1 MARRKAWGHA
11 ALLSYWAWNPC
22 QKDEAT
28 RLPEFDKGRSTYLD
42 ILKKKA
48 QLMGLHS
55 EGRTRASL
63 LLPGKGGHGLH
74 FVYILADTA

>member
-42 ILKKKA
+42 ILKKKKSPA
-48 QLMGLHS
+48 NDPPTVRRTGL
-55 EGRTRASL
+55 
-63 LLPGKGGHGLH
+63 GGQGLH